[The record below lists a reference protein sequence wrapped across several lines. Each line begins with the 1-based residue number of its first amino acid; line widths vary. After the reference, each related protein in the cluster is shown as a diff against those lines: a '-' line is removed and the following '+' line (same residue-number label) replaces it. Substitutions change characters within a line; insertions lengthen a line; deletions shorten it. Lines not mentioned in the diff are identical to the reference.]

1 MTPARITLL
10 RVLVCAGPRRRSG
23 RARATESGAFAR
35 PTYRYRQP
43 FATAARIEGMTVD
56 LDDLDR
62 RILDR
67 LQDDARNN
75 TATDIAAEVDV
86 TANTVR
92 NRIRNLEESGIVA
105 GYVPLIDYE
114 RTEKSLHVLVEC
126 SVPVPDRGDL
136 ARTALSVD
144 GVVAVRELMTGRR
157 NVRIELVAEE
167 TDEITAAVNRL
178 QERGLVVE
186 EENLVKA
193 AHLQPFDH
201 FGTV

>member
-1 MTPARITLL
+1 
-10 RVLVCAGPRRRSG
+10 
-23 RARATESGAFAR
+23 
-35 PTYRYRQP
+35 
-43 FATAARIEGMTVD
+43 MTVD